1 MREQRSLRIHRVAA
15 ATSPLLRER
24 NGRGNRRSDPWFRDR
39 WVGPVCGELLI
50 SRKSAIRH
58 THAFFGLFAAFAAAC
73 TPLYTSDSYINS
85 TSKAQDLYISRLS
98 SESVAVLGVIAP
110 ANLQGLGPS
119 VSLALVDALTKA
131 QPPVRAIPVYEAV
144 SIINEH
150 GLAQKYVD
158 LISDFGSRGILELQ
172 LLRPIGSELG
182 SHYLL
187 LPGLAE
193 FDQTIM
199 DKYDLLG
206 VKLVRTRVTTLRLWL
221 QLWDTQT
228 GRILWESAGEL
239 TAATALLSAK
249 RTVPLEKLAQELWL
263 EMIQEDLLEGRTE
276 TRLFRRIRE

>member
-1 MREQRSLRIHRVAA
+1 MMKFDAIDDPSLTAA
-15 ATSPLLRER
+15 YPCGAGNPMAELAER
-24 NGRGNRRSDPWFRDR
+24 PSARFYCAERWPSGR
-39 WVGPVCGELLI
+39 
-50 SRKSAIRH
+50 RH
-58 THAFFGLFAAFAAAC
+58 Q
-73 TPLYTSDSYINS
+73 I
-85 TSKAQDLYISRLS
+85 
-98 SESVAVLGVIAP
+98 
-110 ANLQGLGPS
+110 ANLAYWVTGTEGSNPS
-119 VSLALVDALTKA
+119 LSA
-131 QPPVRAIPVYEAV
+131 
-144 SIINEH
+144 NESC
-150 GLAQKYVD
+150 LKYVD
-158 LISDFGSRGILELQ
+158 LISDFGSGGILELQ

-199 DKYDLLG
+199 DKYDFLG

>member
-1 MREQRSLRIHRVAA
+1 MNP
-15 ATSPLLRER
+15 SPF
-24 NGRGNRRSDPWFRDR
+24 FRF
-39 WVGPVCGELLI
+39 
-50 SRKSAIRH
+50 
-58 THAFFGLFAAFAAAC
+58 AFFGLFAAFGAAC

-150 GLAQKYVD
+150 GLAQKYAD

-199 DKYDLLG
+199 DKYDFLG